1 VVPRRLEERV
11 TSGLAGYLARRLGQA
26 VLVLWAAF
34 TVTFAILY
42 LLPSDPVSIM
52 LAGGQGGEQSTV
64 DPAQV
69 AALRA
74 ELGLDDPLPV
84 QYLHALWRTL
94 HLDLGNSVRNGAPVS
109 TLIGDALPQTALLAA
124 TAFALALVIGTG
136 IAFLSTWTRW
146 GWVRTLLL
154 ALPPLGVSLPTFWVG
169 LLLVQLLSFRIPVF
183 PALGNEGF
191 PSLVLPS
198 VTLAIPVSASI
209 AQVLARSLRTA
220 LTEPY
225 VETARAKGASRARVH
240 LRHALRNATIPALTI
255 GGVVVGNLLAGAVV
269 VETVFSRVGIGR
281 LTVAAVNGQDIP
293 LVQGL
298 VLLAAAVF
306 VVTNLVVDLLYPV
319 VDPRIRVVGGAR
331 ASQRRDR
338 TAERTVVGVLR

>member
-1 VVPRRLEERV
+1 VVPRHLEERV
-11 TSGLAGYLARRLGQA
+11 TSGLAGYVARRLGQA
-26 VLVLWAAF
+26 VVVLWAAF
-34 TVTFAILY
+34 TVTFVILY

-52 LAGGQGGEQSTV
+52 LSGGQGGDQATV

-74 ELGLDDPLPV
+74 EYGLDDPLPV

-94 HLDLGNSVRNGAPVS
+94 HLDFGNSIQNGASVGS
-109 TLIGDALPQTALLAA
+109 LIADALPQTATLAA
-124 TAFALALVIGTG
+124 AAFVLALVIGVG

-146 GWVRTLLL
+146 RWVRTLLL

-169 LLLVQLLSFRIPVF
+169 LLLIQFFSFRIPIF
-183 PALGNEGF
+183 PALGNAGIS
-191 PSLVLPS
+191 SLVLPAI
-198 VTLAIPVSASI
+198 TLAIPVSASI
-209 AQVLARSLRTA
+209 GQVLARGLRTA
-220 LTEPY
+220 LAEPY

-240 LRHALRNATIPALTI
+240 LRHAFRNATIPTLTI
-255 GGVVVGNLLAGAVV
+255 GGVIVGNLLAGAVV

-281 LTVAAVNGQDIP
+281 LTVTAVNGQDIP

-298 VLLAAAVF
+298 VLLAATVF

-319 VDPRIRVVGGAR
+319 VDPRIRVVGAAR
-331 ASQRRDR
+331 ASRRRDR
-338 TAERTVVGVLR
+338 TVDHTVVGAGT

>member
-1 VVPRRLEERV
+1 MNP
-11 TSGLAGYLARRLGQA
+11 GLAGYVARRLGQA
-26 VLVLWAAF
+26 VVVLWAAF

-52 LAGGQGGEQSTV
+52 LAGGRGGEQTAV

-74 ELGLDDPLPV
+74 EHGLDDPLPV

-94 HLDLGNSVRNGAPVS
+94 HLDFGNSIQNGAPVS
-109 TLIGDALPQTALLAA
+109 ALIADALPQTALLAA
-124 TAFALALVIGTG
+124 AAGALALVAGVAT
-136 IAFLSTWTRW
+136 AFLGTWTRR
-146 GWVRTLLL
+146 GWLRTALL

-169 LLLVQLLSFRIPVF
+169 LLLVQLLSFRVPVF
-183 PALGNEGF
+183 PALGGEGLAA
-191 PSLVLPS
+191 LVLPA
-198 VTLAIPVSASI
+198 VTLAVPVSASI

-220 LTEPY
+220 LAEPY
-225 VETARAKGASRARVH
+225 VDTARAKGASRARVH
-240 LRHALRNATIPALTI
+240 LRHALRNATIPTLTV
-255 GGVVVGNLLAGAVV
+255 GGIVVGNLLAGAVV

-281 LTVAAVNGQDIP
+281 LTVTAVNGQDIP

-319 VDPRIRVVGGAR
+319 LDPRLRVVGGAR
-331 ASQRRDR
+331 ASARRDR
-338 TAERTVVGVLR
+338 TADRTVVGTA

>member
-1 VVPRRLEERV
+1 V
-11 TSGLAGYLARRLGQA
+11 SGGLGGYVARRLAQA

-34 TVTFAILY
+34 TVTFVILY

-52 LAGGQGGEQSTV
+52 LAGGQGGEQTTV

-74 ELGLDDPLPV
+74 EHGLDDPLPV
-84 QYLHALWRTL
+84 QYVHALWRTL
-94 HLDLGNSVRNGAPVS
+94 HLDFGDSIQNGAPVTS
-109 TLIGDALPQTALLAA
+109 LIGDALPQTALLAA
-124 TAFALALVIGTG
+124 SAFALALVLGTG
-136 IAFLSTWTRW
+136 VALLSTWTRR
-146 GWVRTLLL
+146 GWARTLLL

-169 LLLVQLLSFRIPVF
+169 LLLVQLLSFRVPVF
-183 PALGNEGF
+183 PALGNDGVA
-191 PSLVLPS
+191 SLVLPA

-209 AQVLARSLRTA
+209 AQVLARGLRSA
-220 LTEPY
+220 LAEPY

-240 LRHALRNATIPALTI
+240 LRHALRNATIPTLTI

-269 VETVFSRVGIGR
+269 VETVFSRVGLGR
-281 LTVAAVNGQDIP
+281 LTVSAVNGQDIP

-306 VVTNLVVDLLYPV
+306 VLTNLVVDLLYPV
-319 VDPRIRVVGGAR
+319 VDPRIRVAGAAR
-331 ASQRRDR
+331 ASTRRDR
-338 TAERTVVGVLR
+338 ATGLTPERAVAGAAS

>member
-1 VVPRRLEERV
+1 MNL
-11 TSGLAGYLARRLGQA
+11 GLAGYVGRRLGQA

-34 TVTFAILY
+34 TVTFVILY

-52 LAGGQGGEQSTV
+52 LAGGQGGEQAAV
-64 DPAQV
+64 DPAQA

-74 ELGLDDPLPV
+74 EYGLDDPLPV
-84 QYLHALWRTL
+84 QYVHALWRTL
-94 HLDLGNSVRNGAPVS
+94 HLDLGNSIQNGAPVS
-109 TLIGDALPQTALLAA
+109 TSIADALPQTALLAA
-124 TAFALALVIGTG
+124 SAFVVALVLGVG

-146 GWVRTLLL
+146 AWARTLLL

-169 LLLVQLLSFRIPVF
+169 LLLIQAFSFRIPVF
-183 PALGNEGF
+183 PALGNRGVS
-191 PSLVLPS
+191 SLVLPA

-209 AQVLARSLRTA
+209 AQVLARGLRTA
-220 LTEPY
+220 LAEPY

-240 LRHALRNATIPALTI
+240 LRHAFRNATIPALTI

-281 LTVAAVNGQDIP
+281 LTVTAVNGQDIP

-298 VLLAAAVF
+298 VLLAATVF

-319 VDPRIRVVGGAR
+319 LDPRIRVIGAAR
-331 ASQRRDR
+331 ASRRRDR
-338 TAERTVVGVLR
+338 TADRVVVGAGA

>member
-1 VVPRRLEERV
+1 M
-11 TSGLAGYLARRLGQA
+11 TTGLPGYVARRLGQSL
-26 VLVLWAAF
+26 VVLWAAF
-34 TVTFAILY
+34 TVTFVILY

-74 ELGLDDPLPV
+74 EHGLDDPLPV

-94 HLDLGNSVRNGAPVS
+94 HLDFGDSLRNGAPVS
-109 TLIGDALPQTALLAA
+109 TLIGDALPQTALLASA
-124 TAFALALVIGTG
+124 SFVLALLLGVAT
-136 IAFLSTWTRW
+136 AFLSTWTRW
-146 GWVRTLLL
+146 SWVRTGLL

-169 LLLVQLLSFRIPVF
+169 LLLIQFFSFRIPVF
-183 PALGNEGF
+183 PALGNEGLL
-191 PSLVLPS
+191 SLVLPS
-198 VTLAIPVSASI
+198 ITLAVPVSASI
-209 AQVLARSLRTA
+209 AQVLARGLRTA
-220 LTEPY
+220 LAEPY

-240 LRHALRNATIPALTI
+240 LRHALRNAAIPALTI

-281 LTVAAVNGQDIP
+281 LTVTAVNDQDIP

-319 VDPRIRVVGGAR
+319 LDPRIRVVDAAR
-331 ASQRRDR
+331 ASRRRDR
-338 TAERTVVGVLR
+338 TADRVLVRSVS

>member
-1 VVPRRLEERV
+1 MN
-11 TSGLAGYLARRLGQA
+11 SGLIGYVARRLGQA

-34 TVTFAILY
+34 TVTFVILY

-52 LAGGQGGEQSTV
+52 LAGGQGGEQATV

-74 ELGLDDPLPV
+74 EYGLDDPLPV

-94 HLDLGNSVRNGAPVS
+94 QLDFGTSIQNGAPVT
-109 TLIGDALPQTALLAA
+109 TLIGDALPQTAVLAA
-124 TAFALALVIGTG
+124 SSFVLALVIGVG

-169 LLLVQLLSFRIPVF
+169 LLLIQFFSFRISIF

-191 PSLVLPS
+191 LSLVLPS
-198 VTLAIPVSASI
+198 ITLAVPVSASI
-209 AQVLARSLRTA
+209 AQILARGLRTA
-220 LTEPY
+220 LAEPY

-240 LRHALRNATIPALTI
+240 LRHAFRNATIPTLTI
-255 GGVVVGNLLAGAVV
+255 AGVIVGNLLAGAVV

-281 LTVAAVNGQDIP
+281 LTVTAVNGQDIP

-306 VVTNLVVDLLYPV
+306 VLTNLVVDLLYPV
-319 VDPRIRVVGGAR
+319 VDPRIRVLGAAR
-331 ASQRRDR
+331 ASKRRTR
-338 TAERTVVGVLR
+338 TAERTLVGSTS

>member
-1 VVPRRLEERV
+1 MR
-11 TSGLAGYLARRLGQA
+11 SGGGLVGYVARRLGQA

-34 TVTFAILY
+34 TVTFVILY

-52 LAGGQGGEQSTV
+52 LAGGQGGEQSTA

-74 ELGLDDPLPV
+74 EYGLDDPLPV
-84 QYLHALWRTL
+84 QYVHALWRTL
-94 HLDLGNSVRNGAPVS
+94 HLDLGNSIQNGAPVT
-109 TLIGDALPQTALLAA
+109 TLVGDAVPQTLALAA
-124 TAFALALVIGTG
+124 SSFLLALVLGVGT
-136 IAFLSTWTRW
+136 ALASTAVHRTWL
-146 GWVRTLLL
+146 RTLLQ

-169 LLLVQLLSFRIPVF
+169 LLLVQVFSFRLPVF
-183 PALGNEGF
+183 PALGNEGLA
-191 PSLVLPS
+191 SLVLPA
-198 VTLAIPVSASI
+198 VTLAVPVSASI

-220 LTEPY
+220 LAEPY

-240 LRHALRNATIPALTI
+240 LRHALRNAAIPTLTL

-269 VETVFSRVGIGR
+269 VETVFSRVGVGR
-281 LTVAAVNGQDIP
+281 LTVTAVNGQDIP

-306 VVTNLVVDLLYPV
+306 VAVNLVVDLLYPLL
-319 VDPRIRVVGGAR
+319 DPRLRVVGGAG
-331 ASQRRDR
+331 ASRRR
-338 TAERTVVGVLR
+338 TRSGAGRVLVGGAA